1 MKNNDYHIATSKE
14 FKKAVDE
21 YEKFLKRM
29 ERDLDYK
36 NHEDRKSAEIGYLI
50 GELKACYL
58 EIEDLKSHIELL
70 LKEKKCLENLIKE
83 LK

>member
-1 MKNNDYHIATSKE
+1 METSKE
-14 FKKAVDE
+14 FKKAVQE

-29 ERDLDYK
+29 ERDLSYYK
-36 NHEDRKSAEIGYLI
+36 NHEDRMSAEIGYLI